1 MAIEAAKNY
10 GVRPACVAGG
20 TVVGGGV
27 GYHGVKYLTMF
38 ALFSIWDNPAFKHFL
53 PSERSKFMFTLRT
66 VAILSLTGAAAGAIR
81 GASEG
86 NAAADRILKKEQKC

>member
-10 GVRPACVAGG
+10 GVRPACIAGG

-27 GYHGVKYLTMF
+27 GYHGVKYLTMI
-38 ALFSIWDNPAFKHFL
+38 ALFSIWNNPAFKHFL
-53 PSERSKFMFTLRT
+53 PSERSKFLFTIRT
-66 VAILSLTGAAAGAIR
+66 VAVFSLAGTAAGAIR

-86 NAAADRILKKEQKC
+86 NAAADRILKNGTKC